1 MRWSI
6 APKYITYDTY
16 PHVYSLISSHFFCKT
31 GYRGAAIP
39 SLGSVTR
46 SCLCTVSNSDTA
58 CSEDMTAGAKI
69 GVMILSHFQPMFG
82 EHDTYMSAF
91 GAAVGRSMARN
102 PIGDMRV

>member
-1 MRWSI
+1 M
-6 APKYITYDTY
+6 APKYIIYDTY

-58 CSEDMTAGAKI
+58 CSEDMIAVADLI
-69 GVMILSHFQPMFG
+69 PSHFQPIVS
-82 EHDTYMSAF
+82 EHDTDMSAF
-91 GAAVGRSMARN
+91 RCAVCNSMSRS
-102 PIGDMRV
+102 PIRDMRV